1 MADFQKTVALYPG
14 IGVPGAFASI
24 NPIVSAPMGYIAGA
38 NVPIGGFCWEDPD
51 NEGQVLPSGSGM
63 PLGFVCREQVYPHF
77 GADAIDYVPKGENVS
92 VQLEGDFYVK
102 TAGAVTKGQKV
113 FANLTTGAL
122 SGASAGA
129 TVSGSV
135 ETNWYFVT
143 SAGAGGT
150 SKISNHGQ
158 KVVPASAIDLSSYE
172 TSAHAAETYSTIANT
187 VTAVVAGSSAHTIK
201 VTKNGEDTTVE
212 IPQE

>member
-63 PLGFVCREQVYPHF
+63 PLGFVCREQVYPYF

-129 TVSGSV
+129 TVSGSI

-158 KVVPASAIDLSSYE
+158 KVVPASAIDLSGYE

-187 VTAVVAGSSAHTIK
+187 VTAVVAGSAAHTIK
-201 VTKNGEDTTVE
+201 VTKNGADTTVE

>member
-63 PLGFVCREQVYPHF
+63 PLGFVCREQVYPYF

-102 TAGAVTKGQKV
+102 TAAAVTKGQKV
-113 FANLTTGAL
+113 FANLTTGAVT
-122 SGASAGA
+122 GAAAGA
-129 TVSGSV
+129 TVTGAV
-135 ETNWYFVT
+135 ETNWIFIT
-143 SAGAGGT
+143 SAGAGET

-158 KVVPASAIDLSSYE
+158 TPYIPA
-172 TSAHAAETYSTIANT
+172 
-187 VTAVVAGSSAHTIK
+187 
-201 VTKNGEDTTVE
+201 GE
-212 IPQE
+212 

>member
-1 MADFQKTVALYPG
+1 MADFQKTVALYPA

-63 PLGFVCREQVYPHF
+63 PLGFVCREQVYPYF

-150 SKISNHGQ
+150 PKISNHGQ

-172 TSAHAAETYSTIANT
+172 TSAHAAATYSTIANT
-187 VTAVVAGSSAHTIK
+187 VTAVVAGSAAHTIK
-201 VTKNGEDTTVE
+201 VTKNGADTTVE

>member
-1 MADFQKTVALYPG
+1 MADFQKTVALYPA

-24 NPIVSAPMGYIAGA
+24 NPIVSTPMGYIAGA

-63 PLGFVCREQVYPHF
+63 PLGFVCREQVYPYF

-102 TAGAVTKGQKV
+102 SAAAVTKGQKV
-113 FANLTTGAL
+113 FANLTTGAVT
-122 SGASAGA
+122 GAAAGA
-129 TVSGSV
+129 TVTGAV
-135 ETNWYFVT
+135 ETNWIFIT
-143 SAGAGGT
+143 SAGAGET

-158 KVVPASAIDLSSYE
+158 TPYIPA
-172 TSAHAAETYSTIANT
+172 
-187 VTAVVAGSSAHTIK
+187 
-201 VTKNGEDTTVE
+201 GE
-212 IPQE
+212 

>member
-1 MADFQKTVALYPG
+1 MTDFQKTVALYPD

-51 NEGQVLPSGSGM
+51 NEGQVLASGEGA
-63 PLGFVCREQVYPHF
+63 PLGFVCREMVYPYC
-77 GADAIDYVPKGENVS
+77 GTDAIDYVPKGENVS

-187 VTAVVAGSSAHTIK
+187 VTAVVAGSAAHTIK
-201 VTKNGEDTTVE
+201 VTKNGADTTVE